1 LIWWYSICNVSIYA
15 AATAA
20 ASAATAAAA
29 SIYFCIIADVG
40 IFIITI
46 IVKKAL
52 YKTIHH
58 FKYSRVYIAY
68 IYIYIYIALVDKWM
82 LINL

>member
-15 AATAA
+15 AAATAA
-20 ASAATAAAA
+20 AAAATAA

-58 FKYSRVYIAY
+58 FYFSMLYIA
-68 IYIYIYIALVDKWM
+68 YIYIYIALVDKWM